1 MTKEQHEKYER
12 LSRKIAP
19 VKNFL
24 FWCGDR
30 YHEDAVTKYMFSIK
44 TIGRKFALM
53 ARRHWCTAEDNTF
66 ELPHDLQQRIVAV
79 IEQYIDEK
87 EKELQEI

>member
-19 VKNFL
+19 VKKFL

-30 YHEDAVTKYMFSIK
+30 YKEEAVSLYCFSIK

-53 ARRHWCTAEDNTF
+53 ARRHWCSVEDNTF
-66 ELPHDLQQRIVAV
+66 EIPHDLQQRIVAV

>member
-1 MTKEQHEKYER
+1 MTREQHEKYER
-12 LSRKIAP
+12 LSEKIEP

-24 FWCGDR
+24 FWCGER
-30 YHEDAVTKYMFSIK
+30 YHEDAVTKYPFSIK
-44 TIGRKFALM
+44 TIGRRFSLM
-53 ARRHWCTAEDNTF
+53 ARRHWLTVENNTF
-66 ELPHDLQQRIVAV
+66 ELPHDLQQRIVSV